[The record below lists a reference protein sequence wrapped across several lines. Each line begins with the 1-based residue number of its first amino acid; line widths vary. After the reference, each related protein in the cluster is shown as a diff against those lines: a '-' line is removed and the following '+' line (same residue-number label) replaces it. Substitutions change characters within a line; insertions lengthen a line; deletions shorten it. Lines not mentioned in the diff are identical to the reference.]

1 MSKAPDDDTAP
12 GTPGAGAASRLWTSW
27 RVVVPVKGGP
37 AAKSRLRVPDG
48 VDRLDLATALAL
60 DTVAAAV
67 AAVGPAHVTVVT
79 SDARVVAGVGR
90 LGPATLDDPGLGL
103 NAAVAAGLQGL
114 QGLRSVGTGEPVAVL
129 LGDVPALR
137 PAELTVAL
145 IAAQA
150 YPVAFVPDAEGTG
163 TVLLLMA
170 AGDPVTPR
178 FGAGSAAA
186 HEADGAVR
194 LAPHLPGLRRDVDDE
209 ASLREALLLG
219 VGRHTAA
226 LLAHLITPSGG
237 DPSRG

>member
-1 MSKAPDDDTAP
+1 MSDATSDDTAT
-12 GTPGAGAASRLWTSW
+12 GMPGAGSASRLWASW

-60 DTVAAAV
+60 DTVAAAA
-67 AAVGPAHVTVVT
+67 AAVGAAHVTVVT
-79 SDARVVAGVGR
+79 SDARVVVGVGR

-103 NAAVAAGLQGL
+103 NAAVAAGLR
-114 QGLRSVGTGEPVAVL
+114 GLRGVVPGEPVAVL

-145 IAAQA
+145 VAAQA
-150 YPVAFVPDAEGTG
+150 YPAAFVPDAEGTG
-163 TVLLLMA
+163 TVLLAMA
-170 AGDPVTPR
+170 AGDLVTPR
-178 FGAGSAAA
+178 FGVGSAAA

-226 LLAHLITPSGG
+226 LLAHLITPSSGAPRLG
-237 DPSRG
+237 